1 MIKITAWIK
10 IKSKNNRKGWY
21 ESVQPV
27 TLPRW
32 PLSYTSLDKIT
43 SVSSSTSSK
52 LKNSKT
58 QPNKRVGIAVAV
70 LYLNQE
76 VAPIH
81 SSFPQYR
88 LLGSTKF
95 KNTP

>member
-1 MIKITAWIK
+1 MKVCNLLHYPGGHSHTLLLTKII
-10 IKSKNNRKGWY
+10 SDR
-21 ESVQPV
+21 
-27 TLPRW
+27 
-32 PLSYTSLDKIT
+32 
-43 SVSSSTSSK
+43 SSTSSR

-81 SSFPQYR
+81 SSFYNIDHLNLKIHETLR
-88 LLGSTKF
+88 
-95 KNTP
+95 